1 MTNGRCGPR
10 LQNLFRSFSPRSG
23 ACTVSPRWAPTA
35 WPSRVGA
42 ALLVVVV
49 SVLVVEKAWAIP
61 ACTAADVIAQEVNC
75 GPTGNCVIAK
85 VYEIPPDAPCVFDFS
100 GRNVTLS
107 STARINVGSGDLTIR
122 CANFTMSPGALIDG
136 QGTATSGRSA
146 NGGRV
151 RIASSGAVDIQG
163 ATNNRS
169 RIDVSANTAAGVIQ
183 IEATGSVAINGRL
196 VASNLRA
203 TADGGSIAVIAGG
216 NITSN
221 SSPITE
227 IVATGGS
234 QAPKGGGAID
244 LEAGGN
250 IALASNTV
258 IDVRGSNGGTV
269 DLSADGELNFGGA
282 NGNATSA
289 GGSGATISLS
299 AGRRV
304 VVTGTIL
311 ANGGG
316 GTEVGGEGGSLSV
329 ETLLGNA
336 EFQANVRVEGAAPDG
351 DGGDIDIDVNGDIRL
366 STGVTV
372 SAKSNGSFGVGGTVA
387 LTAARDVLTS
397 SQTATALD
405 VSGGGGGGGLD
416 IVAGRHVVLNAPVDV
431 SANAAGGTGGD
442 VSITAGDGAVG
453 NVMVANTVNV
463 SGGGCSVDEG
473 CGAGGTT
480 DVEGCDITISS
491 VGRLN
496 ANAPGEAGS
505 HQITAR
511 KQLRVDGSVTAQK
524 TLASGSDGSISVF
537 HPVSLAPILASN
549 SVRPAPTMNPRPFCT
564 AENPFDDCLVPC
576 PVCGNRTVEFPE
588 RCDDGNTAN
597 CDGCSSFCQIEDCP
611 PAEFCFGNVACDV
624 QLGCAICPDAPT
636 PTPSSTP
643 TPTNTPTITATPT
656 VTATPT
662 ATRTQTPSVT
672 PTSSRTPT
680 ATSTLTPTSTTTA
693 TAPPTATAS
702 LTPTASATV
711 TATQTATV
719 TPTVSPTPTPTNT
732 LTPSVTATATP
743 TPTPTPT
750 ASATA
755 TFPPTSVP
763 TATVTSSATASPTS
777 SRSPTPTNTTTATP
791 EPTATPTERTPA
803 SCVGDCNGDHEVTID
818 ELVQMVNIALG
829 LANLEQCP
837 AGDADGEGGITIDEI
852 IRAVSVALGVQACE
866 P

>member
-49 SVLVVEKAWAIP
+49 SVLVVEKAWAVP

-75 GPTGNCVIAK
+75 SPTGNCVIAK

-234 QAPKGGGAID
+234 EAPKGGGAID

-282 NGNATSA
+282 NGNATSE

-336 EFQANVRVEGAAPDG
+336 EFQASVRLEGAAPDG

-597 CDGCSSFCQIEDCP
+597 CDGCSSLCQIEDCP

-672 PTSSRTPT
+672 PTSSRTST
-680 ATSTLTPTSTTTA
+680 ATSTLTPTSTATA

-755 TFPPTSVP
+755 TFPPTTVP

-803 SCVGDCNGDHEVTID
+803 SCVGDCNGDHQVTID

>member
-1 MTNGRCGPR
+1 MTNGRRGPR
-10 LQNLFRSFSPRSG
+10 LQSLFRSFSPRSG

-49 SVLVVEKAWAIP
+49 SVLAVEKAWAIP

-85 VYEIPPDAPCVFDFS
+85 VYEIPADAPCVFDFS

-196 VASNLRA
+196 VASNLRS
-203 TADGGSIAVIAGG
+203 TADGGAIVVIAGG
-216 NITSN
+216 NIASN

-269 DLSADGELNFGGA
+269 DLSADGELTFGGA
-282 NGNATSA
+282 NGNATSE

-316 GTEVGGEGGSLSV
+316 GAEVGGEGGSLSV

-336 EFQANVRVEGAAPDG
+336 EFQANVRLEGAAPDG
-351 DGGDIDIDVNGDIRL
+351 DGGDIDIDANGDIRL

-397 SQTATALD
+397 SQTATAFN

-431 SANAAGGTGGD
+431 SANAAGGSGGE

-453 NVMVANTVNV
+453 NVTVANTVNV
-463 SGGGCSVDEG
+463 SGGGCSIDEG
-473 CGAGGTT
+473 CGAGGTV
-480 DVEGCDITISS
+480 DVEGCDITVSS
-491 VGRLN
+491 TGRLN

-505 HQITAR
+505 QRVTAR

-524 TLASGSDGSISVF
+524 TLASGSDGSISIF

-564 AENPFDDCLVPC
+564 AENSFEDCLVPC
-576 PVCGNRTVEFPE
+576 PVCGDRAVEFPE

-611 PAEFCFGNVACDV
+611 PAEFCAGNVACDV

-656 VTATPT
+656 VTATLT
-662 ATRTQTPSVT
+662 ATLTRTPSVT

-680 ATSTLTPTSTTTA
+680 ATSTLTPTPTATA
-693 TAPPTATAS
+693 TAPPSATAS
-702 LTPTASATV
+702 STPTASATV
-711 TATQTATV
+711 TATQTATI
-719 TPTVSPTPTPTNT
+719 TPTVSHTPTPTNT
-732 LTPSVTATATP
+732 LTPSLTATATP
-743 TPTPTPT
+743 TPTGTPT
-750 ASATA
+750 ASVTA
-755 TFPPTSVP
+755 TFSPTSVP
-763 TATVTSSATASPTS
+763 TATVTASATASPTS
-777 SRSPTPTNTTTATP
+777 SRSPTPTHTTLATP
-791 EPTATPTERTPA
+791 EPTATPTEGTPA
-803 SCVGDCNGDHEVTID
+803 TCVGDCDGSNEVTID

-829 LANLEQCP
+829 FADLERCQ
-837 AGDADGEGGITIDEI
+837 AGDADGNGEITIDEI
-852 IRAVSVALGVQACE
+852 IRAVNVALGVQTCE